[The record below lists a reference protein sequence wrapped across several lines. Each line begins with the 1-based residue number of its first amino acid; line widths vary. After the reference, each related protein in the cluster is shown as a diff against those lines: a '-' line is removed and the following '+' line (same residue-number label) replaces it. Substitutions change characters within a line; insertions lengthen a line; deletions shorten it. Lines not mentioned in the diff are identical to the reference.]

1 MIDWRMG
8 YSSTWRVFRVGTDT
22 WADSTELRGVSSVS
36 IERTCD
42 EDAPILERGSMSV
55 DMDPSEQ
62 FEEGYYRVVMTATQ
76 NGISERVEV
85 ATMLCSS
92 TSFETNRNVAAHD
105 IECRSV
111 LYPASVTLADVGGYA
126 PKGVDA
132 VQYVASMLEGC
143 INAPVET
150 EGSFTLDDH
159 YVFDEGSYVLQAVW
173 KLLDAGSYV
182 IQITGGGIVRIVPKP
197 TEPSLMLD
205 HANARLLHNGVSG
218 TLDYS
223 EIHNRYYASDNGVVA
238 VAVNDDPTSI
248 TSTVRRGWTSDEYDS
263 SPTRVNGETLQ
274 AYAERKLE
282 EQSLVTDDRTY
293 VREFS
298 PDVLPYSVV
307 HGSMELAG
315 LSGDMR
321 VVSQS
326 LECGRGITVTENA
339 RREVYTWRRA

>member
-22 WADSTELRGVSSVS
+22 WADSSELCGVSSVS
-36 IERTCD
+36 VERTCD
-42 EDAPILERGSMSV
+42 EEAPLLERGSMSV
-55 DMDPSEQ
+55 DMPPSEE

-76 NGISERVEV
+76 DGISERVEV

-92 TSFETNRNVAAHD
+92 TNFETDRNVTAHD

-111 LYPASVTLADVGGYA
+111 LYPASVTKVDVGGYA
-126 PKGVDA
+126 PKGIDA
-132 VQYVASMLEGC
+132 VQYIASMLRGC

-159 YVFDEGSYVLQAVW
+159 YVFDEGTYVLQAVW

-182 IQITGGGIVRIVPKP
+182 IQVTGNGTVRVIPKP
-197 TEPSLMLD
+197 TEPSLVLD

-218 TLDYS
+218 ALDYS
-223 EIHNRYYASDNGVVA
+223 EVHNRYFASDNGVVA

-248 TSTVRRGWTSDEYDS
+248 TSTVRRGWTSDEYES

-274 AYAERKLE
+274 AYVERKLE

-293 VREFS
+293 TREFS
-298 PDVLPYSVV
+298 PDVYPYSIVR
-307 HGSMELAG
+307 GSIGSVG

-326 LECGRGITVTENA
+326 LMCDNGITVTEEA